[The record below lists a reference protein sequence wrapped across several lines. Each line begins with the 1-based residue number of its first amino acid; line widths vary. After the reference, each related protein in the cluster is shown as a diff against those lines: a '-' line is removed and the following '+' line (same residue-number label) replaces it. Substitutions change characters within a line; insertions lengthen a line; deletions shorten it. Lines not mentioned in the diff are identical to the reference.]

1 MMTNSGGIGPDDRF
15 IVQRM
20 GAEDGPYSFGDLQA
34 QVREGLVKTNTL
46 IRRGDSA
53 LFPAGEIPGLFS
65 EKEWLVALLL
75 SFFLGYFGV
84 DRFYLG
90 DIGWGILKLITVGG
104 FGIWWVIDLI
114 FIATGKTRD
123 KNGLPLRR

>member
-1 MMTNSGGIGPDDRF
+1 MTNTGGIGPDDRF
-15 IVQRM
+15 MVQRM
-20 GAEDGPYSFGDLQA
+20 GTEEGPYSFGELQV
-34 QVREGLVKTNTL
+34 QVRAGLVKSNTL
-46 IRRGDSA
+46 VRRGDSA

-90 DIGWGILKLITVGG
+90 DIGLGILKLISLGG

-123 KNGLPLRR
+123 RDGLPLRR